1 MMKVLVTG
9 ATGTQGGSVVDH
21 LLSGEFGAFDV
32 YGLTRD
38 ADGDAARALADR
50 GVTVLEGD
58 LTDESRMHEY
68 CVGIDAVFCVTT
80 FFGRE
85 ASAAPR
91 GDGEAV
97 DATDAETEQGTTL
110 ATAAASAGVDRFVYS
125 SVASADSAP
134 LAHFESKARVEA
146 HVRELGFDY
155 TFVRPVA
162 FMQNLAVGNAEEVRD
177 GTLSLPLSADT
188 ALALVDADDI
198 GRTVAMA
205 LSEPD
210 RFVGETVTL
219 AGDNQTPA
227 ELAAALTAAL
237 GHEVAFVEWNLDDY
251 RATMGDEL
259 ADMYEWFEAVGYGA
273 DPASAARAYGIDT
286 TDFAAF
292 LDGPAGQQFRS
303 AAPAA

>member
-1 MMKVLVTG
+1 MSTKVLVAG

-21 LLSGEFGAFDV
+21 LLSGEFGSFEV

-38 ADGDAARALADR
+38 AESDAARALADR
-50 GVTVLEGD
+50 GVHVLEGD

-80 FFGRE
+80 FFE
-85 ASAAPR
+85 A
-91 GDGEAV
+91 G
-97 DATDAETEQGTTL
+97 TDAEVEQGTTL
-110 ATAAASAGVDRFVYS
+110 ADAAKAAGVDRFVYS
-125 SVASADSAP
+125 SVASAPDAP

-146 HVRELGFDY
+146 RVRELGFDY
-155 TFVRPVA
+155 TVVRPVA
-162 FMQNLAVGNAEEVRD
+162 FMQNLVFGNGEEVTN

-188 ALALVDADDI
+188 ELALVDADDI

-205 LSEPD
+205 LADPE

-219 AGDNQTPA
+219 AGDNLTPVEIA
-227 ELAAALTAAL
+227 DAFAAVT
-237 GHEVAFVEWNLDDY
+237 GHDVEFVEWDIDDY
-251 RATMGDEL
+251 RATRGDEL
-259 ADMYEWFEAVGYGA
+259 ADMYAWFEAVGYGPDPTA
-273 DPASAARAYGIDT
+273 DARAYGVDT

-292 LDGPAGQQFRS
+292 LAGPAGERFRS